1 MARAGD
7 VFTLHDGETVTV
19 RVAAADSGG
28 ELLEVDAE
36 WAPVPTKPPVHLHP
50 SQDERFEVR
59 EGELSIHMGGVRHV
73 LRAGESLDVPRGTP
87 HKMWNS
93 GDVPTRASWQVR
105 PALRTEDFFQTVHEL
120 RASGRH
126 GKGGM
131 LTPLGAA
138 VVLREF
144 SEEFRMALPGAV
156 QGPAFGLLA
165 GLARLRGYPRPVPA
179 A

>member
-1 MARAGD
+1 MAKAGD

-19 RVAAADSGG
+19 QVAAADSGG

-36 WAPVPTKPPVHLHP
+36 WAPIPTKPPVHLHP
-50 SQDERFEVR
+50 RQDERFEIR
-59 EGELSIHMGGVRHV
+59 EGELSIHMDGETHV
-73 LRAGESLDVPRGTP
+73 VRAGESIDVPRGTV

-105 PALRTEDFFQTVHEL
+105 PALRTEDFFEAVHEL
-120 RASGRH
+120 RAAGHH

-138 VVLREF
+138 VILRRF
-144 SEEFRMALPGAV
+144 PDEFRMDMPAALQA
-156 QGPAFGLLA
+156 PAFGLLA
-165 GLARLRGYPRPVPA
+165 ALARLRGYPRVA
-179 A
+179 AA